1 MLHHLPLLPHLCSLV
16 GQSSSRVEVAHTLL
30 SWSSQSLAWASHKL
44 PINFC
49 HGAPH
54 YQEALV
60 FFLFCFVFVF
70 FCLSAFLRA
79 APAARGGSQARG
91 LIRATA
97 ASQYHSHSNTRSE
110 PHLQSTPQLLAM
122 PDP

>member
-1 MLHHLPLLPHLCSLV
+1 MLHHLPLLPHPCSLV

-60 FFLFCFVFVF
+60 FFLFFFVFAKVKWLSCPHVSVLYLS
-70 FCLSAFLRA
+70 FCIGRWLKS
-79 APAARGGSQARG
+79 
-91 LIRATA
+91 
-97 ASQYHSHSNTRSE
+97 
-110 PHLQSTPQLLAM
+110 M
-122 PDP
+122 